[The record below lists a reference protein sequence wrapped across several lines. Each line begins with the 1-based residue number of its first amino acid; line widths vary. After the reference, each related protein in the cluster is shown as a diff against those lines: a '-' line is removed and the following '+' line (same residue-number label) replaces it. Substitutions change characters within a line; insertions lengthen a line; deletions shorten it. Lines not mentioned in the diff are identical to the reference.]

1 MAIFTV
7 VIPPSI
13 TQQWKTLCIVFE
25 FASIHSVIHTPFFP
39 ESRCHFMRD
48 VLLFYGHTYI
58 FLCVCVYYSGNA
70 ELPDYDLFIF
80 TLKLNMSYFFF
91 AYLIARF
98 QNCLH
103 GWEACYFQSCFHHI
117 NSFRA
122 TCQITVKM
130 APWDSFNSD
139 FNYGN

>member
-25 FASIHSVIHTPFFP
+25 FASIHTLFFLNHGAILWGMYYFTAIHIFFCVCVLFRKRWVAWLWLVYFHAQI
-39 ESRCHFMRD
+39 EH
-48 VLLFYGHTYI
+48 VLLF
-58 FLCVCVYYSGNA
+58 FA
-70 ELPDYDLFIF
+70 
-80 TLKLNMSYFFF
+80 FF
-91 AYLIARF
+91 IARF